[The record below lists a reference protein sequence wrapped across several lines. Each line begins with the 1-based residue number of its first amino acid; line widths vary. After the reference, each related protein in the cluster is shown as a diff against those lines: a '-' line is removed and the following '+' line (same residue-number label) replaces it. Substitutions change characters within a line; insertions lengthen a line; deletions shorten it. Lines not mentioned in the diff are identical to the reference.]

1 MMFPACEGAEAG
13 GGGDWGFGRDFDLG
27 SWGRR
32 CSRLGDEVERRGE
45 EETVQVHGP
54 HPPPYA
60 TLTSSVSRRGIS
72 MEPRDMVR
80 SEGERA
86 SRPSAP
92 QPVLLASG
100 SSGG

>member
-1 MMFPACEGAEAG
+1 MQELGKEVTGISAG
-13 GGGDWGFGRDFDLG
+13 DFDLG

-45 EETVQVHGP
+45 EEIVQVHGP

-72 MEPRDMVR
+72 MEPRDMMR

-100 SSGG
+100 SSRG

>member
-1 MMFPACEGAEAG
+1 MSAASVG
-13 GGGDWGFGRDFDLG
+13 DFDLG

-32 CSRLGDEVERRGE
+32 YSRFGGEVKRRGKVGI
-45 EETVQVHGP
+45 VQVHSP
-54 HPPPYA
+54 HPPPYS

-72 MEPRDMVR
+72 MEPRDRTR

-86 SRPSAP
+86 SRPSALR
-92 QPVLLASG
+92 PVLLACG